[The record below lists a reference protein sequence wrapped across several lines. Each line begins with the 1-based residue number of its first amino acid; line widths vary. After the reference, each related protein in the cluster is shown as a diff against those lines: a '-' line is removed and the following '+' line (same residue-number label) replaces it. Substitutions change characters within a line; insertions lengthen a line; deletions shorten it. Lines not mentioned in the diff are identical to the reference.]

1 MGNKQ
6 SKKTSGKS
14 YLDTVTLNSVLD
26 RAAEGVEE
34 GNSCMVQKEYRE
46 AFIAYRYSSSL
57 FEMCIQHEGTPQNI
71 KETLQQYNL
80 TLRFKLQD
88 LQALHSI
95 EQDYKQ
101 RSSKSK
107 HVPLSKKSLKLP
119 PHIVKELNN
128 TKKDP
133 NDMTEE
139 AQAYRRLLNNL
150 EVCQPKVPMSDVI
163 GQKHAIQLLQDKL
176 VDKHIRPDFFKKSNT
191 TGALLYG
198 PPGNGKTTI
207 ATAIATVVAE
217 ASEGNMPFFIVSAA
231 DFTSKYVG
239 QAEITLTA
247 MFKLAQMN
255 GPSIMFIDEVE
266 QLFKSRTEGGN
277 SSGTGVVQSF
287 LTNMS
292 TYRDVFFI
300 AATNFPWYIDDALLR
315 RMCPT
320 YIRMPTKTDRLQLLK
335 KLFAEDDHYLLKK
348 DFETIAE
355 KTEGF
360 SFDDISKLKDEVDN
374 TIMMITK
381 EAKHFKQTPRME
393 DYEISWTPCME
404 YEEGATPKNYRS
416 MVTKNNPEG
425 LVHPSITMAVVEHAL
440 TLKAPTNSQEQIEL
454 QDLYFDK
461 GKSGVEE
468 RLAEKEKSKSRKG

>member
-1 MGNKQ
+1 
-6 SKKTSGKS
+6 
-14 YLDTVTLNSVLD
+14 
-26 RAAEGVEE
+26 
-34 GNSCMVQKEYRE
+34 
-46 AFIAYRYSSSL
+46 
-57 FEMCIQHEGTPQNI
+57 
-71 KETLQQYNL
+71 
-80 TLRFKLQD
+80 
-88 LQALHSI
+88 
-95 EQDYKQ
+95 
-101 RSSKSK
+101 
-107 HVPLSKKSLKLP
+107 
-119 PHIVKELNN
+119 VKELNN

-393 DYEISWTPCME
+393 HYEISWTPCME